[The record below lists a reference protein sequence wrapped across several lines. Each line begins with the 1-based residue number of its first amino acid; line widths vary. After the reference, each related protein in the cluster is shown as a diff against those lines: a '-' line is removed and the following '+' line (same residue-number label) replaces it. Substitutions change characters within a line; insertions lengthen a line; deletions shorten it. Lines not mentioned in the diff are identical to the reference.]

1 MLIGIRFS
9 RVLLFALL
17 LSLVRLPASHAQ
29 NDEPFTLFR
38 DYIGLNE
45 DQIKAIRKSSDPPQL
60 SDLEGFTLESD
71 DITQLKNCEPGR
83 CEVQLPTKA
92 MDVFRQSINWSA
104 PDTANQVNQLGQKTA
119 RVNNFATHDS
129 GIY

>member
-1 MLIGIRFS
+1 MEKAERNVKAMLIGIRFS

-45 DQIKAIRKSSDPPQL
+45 DQIKAIRNGKAVAKVIESRTPDEVFVFGL
-60 SDLEGFTLESD
+60 SL
-71 DITQLKNCEPGR
+71 IH
-83 CEVQLPTKA
+83 
-92 MDVFRQSINWSA
+92 I
-104 PDTANQVNQLGQKTA
+104 
-119 RVNNFATHDS
+119 
-129 GIY
+129 

>member
-45 DQIKAIRKSSDPPQL
+45 DQIKAIRNGKAVAKVIESRTPDEVFVFGSVYVQSTPEEYLTLASDIASFPTILQSESSAILP
-60 SDLEGFTLESD
+60 
-71 DITQLKNCEPGR
+71 NC
-83 CEVQLPTKA
+83 PTWK
-92 MDVFRQSINWSA
+92 VSRWNRTTSRS
-104 PDTANQVNQLGQKTA
+104 
-119 RVNNFATHDS
+119 
-129 GIY
+129 